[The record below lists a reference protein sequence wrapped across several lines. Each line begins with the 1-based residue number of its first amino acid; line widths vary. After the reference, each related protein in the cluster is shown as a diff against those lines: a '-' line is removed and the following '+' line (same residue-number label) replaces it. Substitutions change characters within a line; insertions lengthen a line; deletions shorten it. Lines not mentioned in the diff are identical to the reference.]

1 MKCRITYDTAGGNG
15 TIIAEENEIDDIVAT
30 LENSGCFN
38 IAVEQMHEFNPCETS
53 ACNKYHSCAECPYSK
68 ED

>member
-1 MKCRITYDTAGGNG
+1 MTYRITYETEGGNG
-15 TIIAEENEIDDIVAT
+15 TIIAENDDIVAT

-38 IAVEQMHEFNPCETS
+38 IAVEQIHEFNPCETS